1 LSSHAAQFPDVVMK
15 HIYYIYKFLA
25 AVLLSAALVGCSG
38 SESPAKG
45 EFLIRVGEA
54 VITEVEFNKAFE
66 IAKAAYPH
74 NIMQNPEDYREAQSR
89 LFNQMTEGL
98 LLLER
103 ARELN
108 ISVSEEEVEKS
119 IARIKADYP
128 DNEVFEQTLL
138 EYAVSYK
145 TWKKGLET
153 RLLMEKLVE
162 QELKDQ
168 IVITPAE
175 IAKYYK
181 ENYGHDEKKTGPA
194 ENSKEID
201 EIIVK
206 HLRRKKTEKIYR
218 SWLEKIQKRYKIEI
232 NQKKWEKILS
242 S

>member
-1 LSSHAAQFPDVVMK
+1 MK
-15 HIYYIYKFLA
+15 HIYYNYISLTA
-25 AVLLSAALVGCSG
+25 LLLLVSIAGCSG
-38 SESPAKG
+38 SESPANG

-54 VITEVEFNKAFE
+54 VLTEVEFNKAFE

-74 NIMQNPEDYREAQSR
+74 NIMQNPEDYREAQIR
-89 LFNQMTEGL
+89 LFNQMTEEL
-98 LLLER
+98 ILLER

-108 ISVSEEEVEKS
+108 VSVSDEEVEKS
-119 IARIKADYP
+119 IAGIKADYP
-128 DNEVFEQTLL
+128 DDEVFEQTLL

-153 RLLMEKLVE
+153 RLLMEKLVA

-181 ENYGHDEKKTGPA
+181 ENYGHDQQKPGPA

-201 EIIVK
+201 ELIIK
-206 HLRRKKTEKIYR
+206 HLRRKKTEKVYR
-218 SWLEKIQKRYKIEI
+218 SWIEKIQKRYKIEI